1 MNSAGRLDE
10 LGLRKF
16 IGERYAGVVA
26 AVALVTG
33 SQAAAED
40 AVQEALVRAWERSE
54 RGEVIEHVAAW
65 VTTVSLNLARS
76 GLRRLV
82 AEQKARL
89 RLGRPPAQVNP
100 STEDSLAVRDALAT
114 LPDRQR
120 EVTVLRYYAGPD
132 VAESAGVLD
141 ISQGTVK
148 TSLPRARQALA
159 QTLGTTYERVA
170 LTEREVV
177 NHAG

>member
-1 MNSAGRLDE
+1 MSSAGRLDE
-10 LGLRKF
+10 VGLRRF

-54 RGEVIEHVAAW
+54 RGEVIEHLAAW
-65 VTTVSLNLARS
+65 VTTVALNLARS

-82 AEQKARL
+82 AEQRARL
-89 RLGRPPAQVNP
+89 RLGRPLAQANP
-100 STEDSLAVRDALAT
+100 STEDAMAVREALAT
-114 LPDRQR
+114 LPSRQR
-120 EVTVLRYYAGPD
+120 EVTVLRYYAGLD
-132 VAESAGVLD
+132 VAEIAGVLGV
-141 ISQGTVK
+141 SQGTVK
-148 TSLPRARQALA
+148 TSLHRSRQALA
-159 QTLGTTYERVA
+159 AALGRTYAREV
-170 LTEREVV
+170 LTAKEVV